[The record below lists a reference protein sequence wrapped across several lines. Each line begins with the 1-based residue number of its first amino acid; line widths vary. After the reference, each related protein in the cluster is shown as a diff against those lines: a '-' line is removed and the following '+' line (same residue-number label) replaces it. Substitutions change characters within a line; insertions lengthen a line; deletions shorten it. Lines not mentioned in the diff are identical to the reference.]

1 LIRPYPD
8 RAFYFPQE
16 ITIYCDTN
24 QISINKPILRF
35 PGLAE
40 NFFGGKACY
49 AVSQKLFRRR
59 ALLGSLRLMKPVKEI
74 LHTFTRFIILAL
86 IAMMMLA
93 VLLST
98 VELLIILVI
107 ELLKPPK
114 YLLGIEN
121 LFEIFGF
128 FMMILIG
135 LELLESIRTYLT
147 DDLLHVEVVF
157 LVAMIA
163 IARKVIILEV
173 KGLDPLVLIG
183 IACIILA
190 LSLGYYFVKKAI
202 HLNKVYKDT
211 QGSRPA

>member
-1 LIRPYPD
+1 
-8 RAFYFPQE
+8 
-16 ITIYCDTN
+16 
-24 QISINKPILRF
+24 
-35 PGLAE
+35 
-40 NFFGGKACY
+40 
-49 AVSQKLFRRR
+49 
-59 ALLGSLRLMKPVKEI
+59 MKPVKEI

-121 LFEIFGF
+121 LLEIFGF

-173 KGLDPLVLIG
+173 KDLEPLALIG

-190 LSLGYYFVKKAI
+190 LAVGYYFVKKAI
-202 HLNKVYKDT
+202 RLNG
-211 QGSRPA
+211 GSK

>member
-1 LIRPYPD
+1 
-8 RAFYFPQE
+8 
-16 ITIYCDTN
+16 
-24 QISINKPILRF
+24 
-35 PGLAE
+35 
-40 NFFGGKACY
+40 
-49 AVSQKLFRRR
+49 
-59 ALLGSLRLMKPVKEI
+59 MKPVKEI

-121 LFEIFGF
+121 LLEIFGF

-173 KGLDPLVLIG
+173 KDLEPLALIG

-190 LSLGYYFVKKAI
+190 LAVGYYFVKKAI
-202 HLNKVYKDT
+202 RHNG
-211 QGSRPA
+211 GSK

>member
-1 LIRPYPD
+1 
-8 RAFYFPQE
+8 
-16 ITIYCDTN
+16 
-24 QISINKPILRF
+24 
-35 PGLAE
+35 
-40 NFFGGKACY
+40 
-49 AVSQKLFRRR
+49 
-59 ALLGSLRLMKPVKEI
+59 MKPVKEI

-86 IAMMMLA
+86 IGMMMLA

-98 VELLIILVI
+98 IELGIILVV

-173 KGLDPLVLIG
+173 KDLDPLVLIG
-183 IACIILA
+183 IACILLA
-190 LSLGYYFVKKAI
+190 LSLGYYFVKKPI
-202 HLNKVYKDT
+202 YLNKVYKDT